1 VIAGKDSNDNFTFAQ
16 PDAVPDFTKAL
27 KKGAFMGKRIGV
39 PRRVF
44 LNNSVT
50 GTDPSINVAFEQALH
65 VIRKLGATVVDP
77 ADVPSA
83 EEIVNS
89 KQEYVV
95 VYTNFKVIP
104 EDVSCEVILYPFVKV
119 QIKRWFKS
127 LVENPSGVRSL
138 RDLIQFNT
146 DHPELE
152 QPPQFTNQS
161 M

>member
-1 VIAGKDSNDNFTFAQ
+1 
-16 PDAVPDFTKAL
+16 
-27 KKGAFMGKRIGV
+27 
-39 PRRVF
+39 VF
-44 LNNSVT
+44 LKNSVT
-50 GTDPSINVAFEQALH
+50 GTDPSINVAFEQTLH

-83 EEIVNS
+83 EEIINS

-95 VYTNFKVIP
+95 VYTDFKVIP
-104 EDVSCEVILYPFVKV
+104 EDVSYEVILLYPFVKV
-119 QIKRWFKS
+119 QINRWFKS

-138 RDLIQFNT
+138 RDLIQSNT

-161 M
+161 I